1 MQTDRRSF
9 FQRVLTALG
18 IVAVAP
24 VAPKVVY
31 AEPSFS
37 QYTKENHAIV
47 EEFSTPRSTEAW
59 WYRIA
64 PPIRYKDKGSSQ
76 YVLNK
81 TYIIR
86 DRELHDHLKQGWYI
100 VGQPIRGRVE
110 R

>member
-1 MQTDRRSF
+1 MQTNRRSF
-9 FQRVLTALG
+9 FQRMLTALG
-18 IVAVAP
+18 IAAVAP

-37 QYTKENHAIV
+37 QYTKENHDAI
-47 EEFSTPRSTEAW
+47 TEAW

>member
-1 MQTDRRSF
+1 MKTGIHRRSF
-9 FQRVLTALG
+9 FQRMLTALG
-18 IVAVAP
+18 VAAVAP

-86 DRELHDHLKQGWYI
+86 DRDWVVVFHILALVSDI
-100 VGQPIRGRVE
+100 MSSSS
-110 R
+110 